1 MLHSAKL
8 CFFWSNAI
16 NLLQQKIM
24 VVTYYIYIYT
34 ILQFWKLCC
43 ISISPINTQQWI
55 KKEYCCCTEVSHL
68 TFNFINVIN
77 LNTSKRTRRKK
88 WILSTKLI
96 GISNFPLTRM
106 LRYIMKRFIADHN
119 NYYIQKIISYSN
131 WLKLIGFLI
140 KTSWIVQKVRRKNIS
155 IWILKK
161 YIILKSEWI
170 IITCDI
176 CQFFSISNL
185 R

>member
-1 MLHSAKL
+1 M
-8 CFFWSNAI
+8 F
-16 NLLQQKIM
+16 LLKQCNQPPTTKNNSCYIL
-24 VVTYYIYIYT
+24 YIYIYT

-77 LNTSKRTRRKK
+77 LNTWKRTRRKK

-119 NYYIQKIISYSN
+119 YIQKKSYHTVIDLS
-131 WLKLIGFLI
+131 
-140 KTSWIVQKVRRKNIS
+140 SS
-155 IWILKK
+155 D
-161 YIILKSEWI
+161 S
-170 IITCDI
+170 
-176 CQFFSISNL
+176 S
-185 R
+185 